1 MADDIVTPVSASTV
15 RISHLWYDGPQVAL
29 EVSQNGAW
37 VPYGDSDIAADIDAW
52 VDRVGHEGFLDTR
65 DWRIGL
71 YRFVNGSLTFIGE
84 GGFTLDSYDEPE
96 EARRG

>member
-1 MADDIVTPVSASTV
+1 MTPVSASTV

-52 VDRVGHEGFLDTR
+52 AACVGDEESFLDSC
-65 DWRIGL
+65 DWPAGR
-71 YRFVNGSLTFIGE
+71 YRFADGIMTPSV
-84 GGFTLDSYDEPE
+84 LDKPM